1 MTYTVVRLA
10 IKTKERLKRYGQFGE
25 SYDDLINR
33 ILEEIEKHNLK
44 NRLEK
49 K

>member
-10 IKTKERLKRYGQFGE
+10 VKTKERLKRYGQFGE

>member
-10 IKTKERLKRYGQFGE
+10 VKTRERLKRYGQFGE

>member
-10 IKTKERLKRYGQFGE
+10 IKTRERLKRYGQFGE

-33 ILEEIEKHNLK
+33 ILDEIEKHNLK
-44 NRLEK
+44 NKLEK

>member
-10 IKTKERLKRYGQFGE
+10 VKTKERLKRYGQFGE

-33 ILEEIEKHNLK
+33 ILDEIEKSNLK
-44 NRLEK
+44 TRLEK

>member
-10 IKTKERLKRYGQFGE
+10 VKTRERLKNYGQFGE

-33 ILEEIEKHNLK
+33 ILNEIEKHNLK
-44 NRLEK
+44 NKLEK
-49 K
+49 R

>member
-10 IKTKERLKRYGQFGE
+10 IKTKDRLKRYGQFGE

-33 ILEEIEKHNLK
+33 ILDEIEKHNLK
-44 NRLEK
+44 NKLEK

>member
-10 IKTKERLKRYGQFGE
+10 IKTKERLKKYGQFGE